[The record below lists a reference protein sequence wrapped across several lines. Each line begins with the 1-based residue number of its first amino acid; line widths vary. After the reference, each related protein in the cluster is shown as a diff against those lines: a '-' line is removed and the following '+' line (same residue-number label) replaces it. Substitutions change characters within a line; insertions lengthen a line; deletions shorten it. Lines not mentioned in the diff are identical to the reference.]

1 MKKILTAFFA
11 LLPSKLP
18 HLFLKMLGHK
28 INWKSKIG
36 FSFLFVNNLELNEY
50 SSIGHLNFIKIL
62 DLKMANGSII
72 KNLNYFKGPIN
83 VCLGEKSIIGRL
95 NKFTRA
101 LSSVTYGKSFLRL
114 EAGTG
119 ITYSNFFDL
128 TCSITFGSHSQ
139 VAGMGSQFWTHGY
152 VHAKE
157 GVDRIRVDVDIT
169 IGNNV
174 YIGTSC
180 LFNPGVSVAN
190 AINIGGN
197 SSVSKDLKISGMY
210 VNQPLRY
217 IEMDIETTKA
227 RLEKIQIQGL
237 LDNVYSKNKIKK

>member
-1 MKKILTAFFA
+1 MKKILTTFFTI
-11 LLPSKLP
+11 LPSKLP

-28 INWKSKIG
+28 INWKAKIG
-36 FSFLFVNNLELNEY
+36 FSLLFVDKLELNEY
-50 SSIGHLNFIKIL
+50 SCIGHLNFINIT

-101 LSSVTYGKSFLRL
+101 LSSVTYGKSVLKL
-114 EAGTG
+114 GAGTG
-119 ITYSNFFDL
+119 ITYRNFLDL

-157 GVDRIRVDVDIT
+157 GVDRIRVDGDIV

-197 SSVSKDLKISGMY
+197 SSVSKDLKTSGMY
-210 VNQPLRY
+210 VNQPLRC
-217 IEMDIETTKA
+217 IEMDIETIKA
-227 RLEKIQIQGL
+227 RLQKIKTPGL
-237 LDNVYSKNKIKK
+237 LDTVYSKNKIQK

>member
-1 MKKILTAFFA
+1 MKKFLTAFFC
-11 LLPSKLP
+11 LFPGKCSN
-18 HLFLKMLGHK
+18 LFLKMLGHK
-28 INWKSKIG
+28 ISWKAKIG
-36 FSFLFVNNLELNEY
+36 FSFLYIEKLSLDGN
-50 SSIGHLNFIKIL
+50 SKIGHFNFFKIEGL
-62 DLKMANGSII
+62 HLSDKSVIRDF
-72 KNLNYFKGPIN
+72 NLFKGSFF
-83 VCLGEKSIIGRL
+83 VTLKKESAIGRK
-95 NKFTRA
+95 NKFTSA
-101 LSSVTYGKSFLRL
+101 YPPQTYGESYLKLSY
-114 EAGTG
+114 GTR
-119 ITYSNFFDL
+119 ITYGNFFDL

-157 GVDRIRVDVDIT
+157 GVDRIRVDGDIT

-197 SSVSKDLKISGMY
+197 SSVSKNLKTSGMY

-227 RLEKIQIQGL
+227 RLEKIEIQGL
-237 LDNVYSKNKIKK
+237 LENVYSKNKIKK